1 MSLPSDSELVE
12 QVRLIL
18 VKAYETVS
26 VGQHTKRKIREI
38 LTDHFGVDLNCIKKK
53 LYRIIEEQ
61 NEIVSAEF
69 DVRDDYVPHTHS
81 DVKADVFSKPK
92 SSLRT
97 EDDRDRS
104 ANVGSKRNQPSS
116 DVEQDN
122 TKHDAEPDKVIAAI
136 AAAAA
141 AAAAASGTA
150 RPESGYMS
158 QEFSELEDDAP
169 QLRKKARRTTSKS
182 AASTKRNATASSSK
196 AGSGEA
202 EQRLAR
208 LKKLVTECGVRKQWK
223 KLYLDAGVSESDLR
237 GQCNIVQGVLKD
249 LGMTGKGSL
258 EQAKKIRAQ
267 REFADELAALQENQV
282 LHSARR
288 QSSTRRGP
296 THTLTNANNA
306 QNSSSQSTNLQHHSS
321 FKKISRKIPLSD
333 SDDSQDHPPAQTKA
347 FKSSLASFAA
357 DLNSD

>member
-1 MSLPSDSELVE
+1 M
-12 QVRLIL
+12 
-18 VKAYETVS
+18 
-26 VGQHTKRKIREI
+26 
-38 LTDHFGVDLNCIKKK
+38 
-53 LYRIIEEQ
+53 
-61 NEIVSAEF
+61 SAEF

-136 AAAAA
+136 AAA

-333 SDDSQDHPPAQTKA
+333 SDDSQDHPPAQTVSPHINLHLSPPHQSRILTLT
-347 FKSSLASFAA
+347 SSLSFPTAPRRKPLNHPSQASPPTSTLTSIGAQRTSRRLCSNTKLSKHA
-357 DLNSD
+357 LIPA